1 VNLLVEELPEAIEI
15 DGVEWPINSDFR
27 SCLRVIL
34 AFEDDELTG
43 LEKQMILL
51 ANLYPERPANT
62 QAAVEK
68 AIKFLNGGKADE
80 DDGQP
85 RPRVYSFSK
94 DAELIFA
101 AFYQTHGVDLQSA
114 ELHWW
119 KFLAL
124 FMDLGADTAF
134 CQLVNLRKR
143 VKTGRATK
151 EERKA
156 AREMGA
162 IFDVPEPDTRTP
174 DERDKEAEFLRL
186 VQEGQAKR
194 EKTGSG

>member
-1 VNLLVEELPEAIEI
+1 VNLLVEDLPEAVEI
-15 DGVEWPINSDFR
+15 DGKAVPIRSDFR

-43 LEKQMILL
+43 YEKQMILL
-51 ANLYPERPANT
+51 ANLYPDIPGNV
-62 QAAVEK
+62 QAAIEQ
-68 AIKFLNGGKADE
+68 AIKFLNGGKEDE

-85 RPRVYSFSK
+85 HPRVYSFSK
-94 DAELIFA
+94 DAELIFS
-101 AFYQTHGVDLQSA
+101 AFYQTHGVDLQTA

-119 KFLAL
+119 KFMAL

-151 EERKA
+151 AERKA

-162 IFDVPEPDTRTP
+162 VFDVPETDTRTP

-186 VQEGQAKR
+186 VQEGQARR
-194 EKTGSG
+194 EKASSG

>member
-1 VNLLVEELPEAIEI
+1 MNLLVEDLPEAVEI
-15 DGVEWPINSDFR
+15 DGEEWPIHSDFR
-27 SCLRVIL
+27 SCLRAIL

-51 ANLYPERPANT
+51 VNLYPERPANV
-62 QAAVEK
+62 QAAIEQ

-85 RPRVYSFSK
+85 RPRVYSFAK

-101 AFYQTHGVDLQSA
+101 AFYQTHGVDLQTM

-143 VKTGRATK
+143 VKTGRASK

-162 IFDVPEPDTRTP
+162 MFDVPDLDTRTP

-194 EKTGSG
+194 EKANNG

>member
-1 VNLLVEELPEAIEI
+1 MNLLVEELPEAVEI

-51 ANLYPERPANT
+51 TNLYPERPANN
-62 QAAVEK
+62 QAAIEQ
-68 AIKFLNGGKADE
+68 AIKFLNGGKTDE
-80 DDGQP
+80 DDGHP

>member
-1 VNLLVEELPEAIEI
+1 MNLLVEDLPEAVEI
-15 DGVEWPINSDFR
+15 DGEEWPIHSDFR
-27 SCLRVIL
+27 SCLRAIL

-51 ANLYPERPANT
+51 ANLYPKRPANV
-62 QAAVEK
+62 QAAVEQ

-101 AFYQTHGVDLQSA
+101 AFYQTHGVDLQTI
-114 ELHWW
+114 EMHWW

-143 VKTGRATK
+143 VKTGRASK

-162 IFDVPEPDTRTP
+162 MFDVPDLDTRTP

-194 EKTGSG
+194 EKASNG